1 MLYDVVWSESSVCDM
16 EALFDYLSNH
26 FSRWETAELRER
38 LVKSTNKLAEFPRLY
53 EIAPLY
59 GEGIRR
65 ISQSGYHVL
74 YKIDD
79 QTRVVNVVAVVGQR
93 QLARKIH

>member
-1 MLYDVVWSESSVCDM
+1 MTWFGANRLLATWKHCSTTYRITFP
-16 EALFDYLSNH
+16 AGK
-26 FSRWETAELRER
+26 LRDR

-53 EIAPLY
+53 EVAPLY
-59 GEGIRR
+59 GEGVRR

-79 QTRVVNVVAVVGQR
+79 QTRVVNVLAVVGQR